1 MSNCKSSAV
10 STYEK
15 YSGVAQFIASSI
27 GKSKVCRP
35 ESQTSANSLIYLF
48 FIVLQKIHI
57 YF

>member
-15 YSGVAQFIASSI
+15 YSDVAQFIASSI

-35 ESQTSANSLIYLF
+35 ESQTSANSLICLF
-48 FIVLQKIHI
+48 FIVL
-57 YF
+57 

>member
-27 GKSKVCRP
+27 GKSIAGQAYATFLRTCSL
-35 ESQTSANSLIYLF
+35 SQPLL
-48 FIVLQKIHI
+48 
-57 YF
+57 